1 MADDLKREPAGH
13 MGTQLHLGQLQAL
26 VLAQGQQ
33 QMKLTAQLAGL
44 RRQYLNLAH
53 ELCDFSRQSGAMH
66 CYAAGRT
73 VALSEAQRK
82 GIARLEDRLAR
93 GEYRMAPRPCPCGAH
108 ADQLLA
114 VRDRY
119 GIAVNTVICRACG
132 LMRIDPYYTPE
143 TLTGFYSQEYDAI
156 YGRGLVDF
164 SAHFARSYQMRG
176 APVVR
181 NLRQRQVA
189 LEGRRVYE
197 IGCGGGW
204 ILKHFQELGCTVIG
218 VDYDEAMV
226 RQGRELGLDL
236 RLGGCELLVPEP
248 RADVII
254 LSHVL
259 EHIPDLQDFLA
270 QVTALLAPG
279 GVLYVCVPTLET
291 LGSAYGHNLFFYL
304 QNAHVYCFSL
314 PTLTAVLERAG
325 LSVTRLDD
333 SAVLAAPVAPVQL
346 TDCSQ
351 EYARIMALLQREESL
366 FLQGLRS

>member
-1 MADDLKREPAGH
+1 
-13 MGTQLHLGQLQAL
+13 
-26 VLAQGQQ
+26 
-33 QMKLTAQLAGL
+33 
-44 RRQYLNLAH
+44 
-53 ELCDFSRQSGAMH
+53 
-66 CYAAGRT
+66 
-73 VALSEAQRK
+73 
-82 GIARLEDRLAR
+82 
-93 GEYRMAPRPCPCGAH
+93 
-108 ADQLLA
+108 
-114 VRDRY
+114 
-119 GIAVNTVICRACG
+119 
-132 LMRIDPYYTPE
+132 
-143 TLTGFYSQEYDAI
+143 
-156 YGRGLVDF
+156 
-164 SAHFARSYQMRG
+164 
-176 APVVR
+176 
-181 NLRQRQVA
+181 
-189 LEGRRVYE
+189 
-197 IGCGGGW
+197 
-204 ILKHFQELGCTVIG
+204 
-218 VDYDEAMV
+218 MV

-259 EHIPDLQDFLA
+259 EHIPDLQEFLA

-351 EYARIMALLQREESL
+351 EYARIMALLQREECL

>member
-197 IGCGGGW
+197 IGCGGG
-204 ILKHFQELGCTVIG
+204 
-218 VDYDEAMV
+218 VDPQA
-226 RQGRELGLDL
+226 
-236 RLGGCELLVPEP
+236 
-248 RADVII
+248 
-254 LSHVL
+254 
-259 EHIPDLQDFLA
+259 F
-270 QVTALLAPG
+270 PG
-279 GVLYVCVPTLET
+279 
-291 LGSAYGHNLFFYL
+291 
-304 QNAHVYCFSL
+304 
-314 PTLTAVLERAG
+314 AG
-325 LSVTRLDD
+325 LHRH
-333 SAVLAAPVAPVQL
+333 
-346 TDCSQ
+346 
-351 EYARIMALLQREESL
+351 RR
-366 FLQGLRS
+366 GLR